1 MTLTIKEGGFYINR
15 KGEKVGPM
23 VSRLDYKYPWQAT
36 GGKVYTKRG
45 FYFLGTE
52 ESEYDLI
59 AEWTDPTAEPEW
71 GEWTDGH
78 VYSKDQDYQFQ
89 RINGVSQFRVRK
101 APPAPVVTTE
111 PVIAYISTMNSEPI
125 IRATVD
131 LIDGKPDWST
141 LKAVT
146 E

>member
-15 KGEKVGPM
+15 NGEKRGPM
-23 VSRLDYKYPWQAT
+23 RANDNLVYPWRFNGRSWTKNGEAYA
-36 GGKVYTKRG
+36 GKVNDG
-45 FYFLGTE
+45 
-52 ESEYDLI
+52 DLI
-59 AEWTDPTAEPEW
+59 EEWSEPAAEPEW
-71 GEWTDGH
+71 GEWLDSP
-78 VYSKDQDYQFQ
+78 VNIKDQDYQFQ